1 MQGFLCL
8 IFTTFVLTQ
17 ISNDMMK
24 IIHSYWAY
32 LVLALLII
40 ATINAII
47 GLTQNKEFKDKD
59 LRISL
64 FTLIV
69 THIQLLIGLGW
80 YFMSPS
86 YKAIKEVGMSEA
98 MGNPGL
104 RLLSVEHPL
113 MMIIGIVFITIGWSK
128 HKKQTSDKA
137 KFKTIAIFYGLGL
150 LFILSR
156 IPWGQWFSQI

>member
-1 MQGFLCL
+1 
-8 IFTTFVLTQ
+8 
-17 ISNDMMK
+17 MK

-32 LVLALLII
+32 FVLTILII

-47 GLTQNKEFKDKD
+47 GLTKKKEFKDTD

-64 FTLIV
+64 FTLIF

-86 YKAIKEVGMSEA
+86 YLALKEVGMGAA
-98 MGNPGL
+98 MKNSGL

-113 MMIIGIVFITIGWSK
+113 MMIVAIIFITIGWSK
-128 HKKQTSDKA
+128 HKKQTTDQG
-137 KFKTIAIFYGLGL
+137 KFKVIAVFYGLGL

-156 IPWGQWFSQI
+156 IPWSLWFS